1 MKNIKDFMKNFKKS
15 WRLKIFIVLE
25 RDFMI
30 NRLKKLLIT
39 YEEKIFF

>member
-1 MKNIKDFMKNFKKS
+1 MKNIKDFMKNLKKS